1 MSAYLTLTNITLTAP
16 DDRVLCPDLTLAFGR
31 ERTGIVG
38 QNGSGKSTLLDLMM
52 RDTPGVSRSGTVG
65 RLVQDWTD
73 LHLRTIE
80 ALGIADAMDRLTRIE
95 AGTGTG
101 DDIERADWMLP
112 TRLAEALDRIG
123 LPADTAERRLADLS
137 GGQVMR
143 LGLVRLMLEAPDLIL
158 LDEPT
163 NNLDDEG
170 RALVRD
176 LIAGWSGG
184 VVFASHDRA
193 LLETMDRIVEL
204 TPKGA
209 QLFGGGWSS
218 FAEAR
223 AARREREAAAL
234 EEAERDLARTR
245 RAIRAQAEKKA
256 RRDRHGRAIRAR
268 GGQPK
273 MLLDAMED
281 RADRT
286 SGRDARLA
294 EKLEA
299 QADRARA
306 LAADKIEVARDLRI
320 DMAAGATHGV
330 VLTVTDLT
338 RRRGS
343 FTLGPLDLTIV
354 AGEHVALSG
363 PNGSGKST
371 LIAAL
376 HGHGATKGRLA
387 LLDQNVSL
395 LTPADTILA
404 NLKRAHPELTD
415 NDAHATLARF
425 AFRNTD
431 AERQVRTLSGGER
444 LRAGLA
450 VILGGTEPPS
460 LIILDEPTNH
470 LDIEAVETLEDALA
484 TYPGAL
490 LIVSHDT
497 ALLDAIGIDRTLRL
511 DAGQLAP

>member
-1 MSAYLTLTNITLTAP
+1 
-16 DDRVLCPDLTLAFGR
+16 
-31 ERTGIVG
+31 
-38 QNGSGKSTLLDLMM
+38 
-52 RDTPGVSRSGTVG
+52 
-65 RLVQDWTD
+65 
-73 LHLRTIE
+73 
-80 ALGIADAMDRLTRIE
+80 
-95 AGTGTG
+95 
-101 DDIERADWMLP
+101 
-112 TRLAEALDRIG
+112 
-123 LPADTAERRLADLS
+123 
-137 GGQVMR
+137 
-143 LGLVRLMLEAPDLIL
+143 
-158 LDEPT
+158 
-163 NNLDDEG
+163 
-170 RALVRD
+170 
-176 LIAGWSGG
+176 
-184 VVFASHDRA
+184 
-193 LLETMDRIVEL
+193 
-204 TPKGA
+204 
-209 QLFGGGWSS
+209 
-218 FAEAR
+218 
-223 AARREREAAAL
+223 
-234 EEAERDLARTR
+234 
-245 RAIRAQAEKKA
+245 
-256 RRDRHGRAIRAR
+256 
-268 GGQPK
+268 

-299 QADRARA
+299 QADRARE
-306 LAADKIEVARDLRI
+306 LAADKIEAARDLRI
-320 DMAAGATHGV
+320 DMAAGAMHGV

-343 FTLGPLDLTIV
+343 FTLGPLELTIV

-376 HGHGATKGRLA
+376 HDLGTTKGRLA

-404 NLKRAHPELTD
+404 NLKRAHPDLTD

-431 AERQVRTLSGGER
+431 AERKVSTLSGGER

-484 TYPGAL
+484 AYPGAL